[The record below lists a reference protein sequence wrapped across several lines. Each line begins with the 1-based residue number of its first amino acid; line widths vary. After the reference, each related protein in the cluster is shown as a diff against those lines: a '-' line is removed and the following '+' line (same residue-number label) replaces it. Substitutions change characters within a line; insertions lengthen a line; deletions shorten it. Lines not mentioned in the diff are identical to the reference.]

1 MGANKL
7 GITTTSITIQFF
19 EKQSRKKKDHLLSV
33 EKHLE
38 EIDNLDGFTCIK
50 ILISYLNY

>member
-7 GITTTSITIQFF
+7 GITTTSITIQFLKNKA
-19 EKQSRKKKDHLLSV
+19 EKKKDHLLSV